1 MEFRTISYLL
11 IALAAAA
18 CGNAADSTANMED
31 NLNGGSTAES
41 KPDGGRDCRPSAPG
55 ERSPCAKGDPGNG
68 PGDHGR
74 SDAAKGHDGDDD
86 DQGDKKD
93 GGKKK

>member
-11 IALAAAA
+11 IALAGAA
-18 CGNAADSTANMED
+18 CGNAADSTASMED

-55 ERSPCAKGDPGNG
+55 ERSPCAKGDPGT
-68 PGDHGR
+68 GDHGK

-86 DQGDKKD
+86 DDGDKKD